1 MNEPKNLVKIEEIKQ
16 ILPHRYP
23 FLLIDLVKNIEENEK
38 AIGIKNVTFNEP
50 FFQGH
55 FPSKP
60 IMPGVL
66 IIEAMA
72 QTAAVLVAKS
82 IKKINPNIL
91 VYFMTIEKAKFR
103 KLVEPGDQLSLM
115 INVLRK
121 GKRIWKFNGEASVD
135 NSIVAESEFSAM
147 MVDPDRSKVNE

>member
-60 IMPGVL
+60 I
-66 IIEAMA
+66 MA